1 MEREIDGKMPRV
13 VGRELEAIDFDEEED
28 FVLIEGNIH
37 LPGIPRYMYKRKIL
51 WEIGGMVGKVAKLD
65 FNTDIRVRGRFARM
79 AIYVNLDK
87 PLVSQ
92 VLING
97 VLQRIEYEYLPIVC
111 FFMWPLRTC
120 KGNLSKGFS
129 HPSASDEGNSNAL
142 ETLME
147 KYGHQWERIWLEV
160 VLGRNGAGPLK
171 GTKTFESER
180 VVKKN
185 GQVNDMSQGNHAG
198 GRGSKGKSKEG

>member
-28 FVLIEGNIH
+28 FVLIEGNVMRSFINCI
-37 LPGIPRYMYKRKIL
+37 PGYMYKRKIL

-65 FNTDIRVRGRFARM
+65 FNIDNRVRGRFARM

-129 HPSASDEGNSNAL
+129 HPSASDEGNSN
-142 ETLME
+142 
-147 KYGHQWERIWLEV
+147 
-160 VLGRNGAGPLK
+160 
-171 GTKTFESER
+171 
-180 VVKKN
+180 
-185 GQVNDMSQGNHAG
+185 G
-198 GRGSKGKSKEG
+198 GEEQM

>member
-28 FVLIEGNIH
+28 FVLIGGNVMRSFINGIPSINFLKSANQFLIKDMAYTMIH
-37 LPGIPRYMYKRKIL
+37 LPGIPGYMYKRKIL

-65 FNTDIRVRGRFARM
+65 FNTDNRVRGRFARM

-97 VLQRIEYEYLPIVC
+97 VLQRIEYEYLPIVF

-129 HPSASDEGNSNAL
+129 HPSALDEGNSN
-142 ETLME
+142 
-147 KYGHQWERIWLEV
+147 
-160 VLGRNGAGPLK
+160 
-171 GTKTFESER
+171 
-180 VVKKN
+180 
-185 GQVNDMSQGNHAG
+185 G
-198 GRGSKGKSKEG
+198 GEEQM